1 MKALRRDDRF
11 RFSLQWRADTEEKA
25 RVGALLERMGNKK
38 SDFIVMAVVD
48 YLERHPEMEIP
59 GSKIKIT
66 YHPLHTKDQLLSMVR
81 DMVKNSMS
89 EFMERKPILPEKI
102 TNLRKCRLAPAN
114 RILTLWSQVS
124 SCLTNH
130 NKGRTVS
137 F

>member
-1 MKALRRDDRF
+1 MRRDDRF

-89 EFMERKPILPEKI
+89 EFMERKPILPEK
-102 TNLRKCRLAPAN
+102 NN
-114 RILTLWSQVS
+114 QS
-124 SCLTNH
+124 SEMPTGPSEQDIDAMVASL
-130 NKGRTVS
+130 KLFDQS
-137 F
+137 

>member
-11 RFSLQWRADTEEKA
+11 RFSLQWSADTEEKA
-25 RVGALLERMGNKK
+25 RVGTLLERMGNKK

-81 DMVKNSMS
+81 DMVKSSMS
-89 EFMERKPILPEKI
+89 EFMEGKTVISAED
-102 TNLRKCRLAPAN
+102 
-114 RILTLWSQVS
+114 SQLSEIPSGPSEQDIDAMVAS
-124 SCLTNH
+124 LKLFDQS
-130 NKGRTVS
+130 
-137 F
+137 